1 MDRNK
6 RTWQSR
12 SNTDHFIK
20 SYSAVEG
27 KTILWKI
34 FKFAIM
40 NKQKAFGKE
49 ELKEFAVFYEKLN
62 KVLDDVYAINA
73 GETTQK
79 SPDTM

>member
-6 RTWQSR
+6 RMWLSG

-27 KTILWKI
+27 KTILWRI
-34 FKFAIM
+34 FKSAIM
-40 NKQKAFGKE
+40 NKQKALDKE
-49 ELKEFAVFYEKLN
+49 ELKEFAVFYERLN

-73 GETTQK
+73 EDRTQK
-79 SPDTM
+79 SPETM